1 MRQKS
6 FWHVLHRTIR
16 NHLKETRHEHAKIY
30 RRGRA
35 LSDEPAVR
43 DRCASEYIIRVTH
56 AIEHA
61 RC

>member
-1 MRQKS
+1 MRQKAS
-6 FWHVLHRTIR
+6 GTSYTLKYVIIC
-16 NHLKETRHEHAKIY
+16 KETRHEHATIF

-43 DRCASEYIIRVTH
+43 DRCVSEYIIRVTH